1 VPNPIES
8 ALRTGGSLSVAVIR
22 PVARGMSDAA
32 IAGVDAVLDS
42 RLAAEVVDRVAAS
55 PLVGRALGAAL
66 EGPLLDVLAR
76 DLVRY
81 RVAERLLSDGLV
93 EQTTTRVLESEELW
107 LLVEE
112 IARSPAVTDAIARQ
126 SVGFAD
132 VVAGG
137 VRARS
142 RSADTWLEQRAR
154 RVLRRRPAPA
164 DEAVPPPDVVPP
176 PDGVPPPDAAPP

>member
-1 VPNPIES
+1 MPNPIES
-8 ALRTGGSLSVAVIR
+8 ALRTGGSLGAAVIK

-81 RVAERLLSDGLV
+81 RVAERLLSDALV

-126 SVGFAD
+126 SVGFAE

-154 RVLRRRPAPA
+154 RMLRRRA
-164 DEAVPPPDVVPP
+164 DPTDPVPPPDAVPPPDT
-176 PDGVPPPDAAPP
+176 VPPPDAAPP

>member
-1 VPNPIES
+1 MSSPVES
-8 ALRTGGSLSVAVIR
+8 ALRAGGTLGAAVIR

-142 RSADTWLEQRAR
+142 RNADTWLEQRAR

-164 DEAVPPPDVVPP
+164 DDA
-176 PDGVPPPDAAPP
+176 VPPPDAAPP